1 MIDKDAVMKDVE
13 ERFSAVMAA
22 EAEFIKKM
30 EEFRAIDAGW
40 KPESEEEAQVMIP
53 LAREIDGRI
62 NFALRQIMIR
72 YGNMLFI

>member
-13 ERFSAVMAA
+13 ERFSA
-22 EAEFIKKM
+22 
-30 EEFRAIDAGW
+30 
-40 KPESEEEAQVMIP
+40 VMIP